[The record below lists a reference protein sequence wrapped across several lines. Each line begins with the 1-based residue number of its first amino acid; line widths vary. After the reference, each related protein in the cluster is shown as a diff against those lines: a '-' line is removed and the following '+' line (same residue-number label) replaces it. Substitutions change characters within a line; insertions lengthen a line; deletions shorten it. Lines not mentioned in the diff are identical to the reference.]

1 MCKGLKSTLRLSP
14 VNRAESLL
22 RVDPE
27 RALILA
33 LKSRVWA
40 QAKDQKSIKEVIS
53 METQVKLIS
62 ILIILSLV
70 IVSSSFAADY
80 PTKPITLINPQAPG
94 GTLDIQARAFAPV
107 AEKMLGQPV
116 VVVNKTGATG
126 MVGGL
131 AGAQANPDGYTLT
144 VGSVNIPN
152 AIEWEIANGRKPPYT
167 RHDFVC
173 IGTFTMS
180 PTLLIVPPDS
190 PYKALADFIA
200 DAKAKPGQL
209 AFSSGGLYGMSH
221 LPAEI
226 LLRAAGLKARHV
238 PYTGGGPSL
247 TAVVGKQVDFSVNY
261 PANTLPLVRG
271 NKVKALAV
279 IGGKRLKSAPNIP
292 TTKELGID
300 AEYYGWVG
308 ILAPVKTPR
317 SIVDKLRDVMKKVVE
332 SKAFVDI
339 IEQAGDE
346 VYFLNGEE
354 LAKYMDTESAQIAK
368 LYAEMVKEVSK

>member
-1 MCKGLKSTLRLSP
+1 MKT
-14 VNRAESLL
+14 
-22 RVDPE
+22 
-27 RALILA
+27 
-33 LKSRVWA
+33 
-40 QAKDQKSIKEVIS
+40 QIKLV
-53 METQVKLIS
+53 S
-62 ILIILSLV
+62 ILIALSLV
-70 IVSSSFAADY
+70 IVNISFAADY

-152 AIEWEIANGRKPPYT
+152 AIEWEIANGRKPPFT

-180 PTLLIVPPDS
+180 PTLLIVPADS
-190 PYKALADFIA
+190 PYKTLADFIA

-226 LLRAAGLKARHV
+226 FIRAAGLKARHV

-247 TAVVGKQVDFSVNY
+247 TAVVGKHVDFSVNY

-292 TTKELGID
+292 TVKELGID

-308 ILAPVKTPR
+308 LLAPVKTPKP
-317 SIVDKLRDVMKKVVE
+317 IVDKLREVTKRVVE
-332 SKAFVDI
+332 NKTFIDM
-339 IEQAGDE
+339 IEEPGDE

-368 LYAEMVKEVSK
+368 LYAEMVKEITK

>member
-1 MCKGLKSTLRLSP
+1 MKAQIKWVSF
-14 VNRAESLL
+14 
-22 RVDPE
+22 
-27 RALILA
+27 LIA
-33 LKSRVWA
+33 
-40 QAKDQKSIKEVIS
+40 
-53 METQVKLIS
+53 
-62 ILIILSLV
+62 LSLG
-70 IVSSSFAADY
+70 IVNISFAADY

-107 AEKMLGQPV
+107 AEKILGRPV
-116 VVVNKTGATG
+116 IVVNKTGATG

-131 AGAQANPDGYTLT
+131 AGAQVHPDGYTLT

-152 AIEWEIANGRKPPYT
+152 AIEWEIANGRKPPFT

-180 PTLLIVPPDS
+180 PTLLIVPSDS
-190 PYKALADFIA
+190 SYKTLAEFIA

-226 LLRAAGLKARHV
+226 FIRAAGLKARHV

-279 IGGKRLKSAPNIP
+279 IGRKRLKSAPNIP

-308 ILAPVKTPR
+308 ILAPVKTPKP
-317 SIVDKLRDVMKKVVE
+317 IVDKLRDVMKRAVE
-332 SKAFVDI
+332 SKAFVDV

-354 LAKYMDTESAQIAK
+354 LAKYMETESAQIAK
-368 LYAEMVKEVSK
+368 LYAEMVKETTR

>member
-1 MCKGLKSTLRLSP
+1 
-14 VNRAESLL
+14 
-22 RVDPE
+22 
-27 RALILA
+27 
-33 LKSRVWA
+33 
-40 QAKDQKSIKEVIS
+40 
-53 METQVKLIS
+53 MEKQVKLVS
-62 ILIILSLV
+62 ILIALFSVVVSL
-70 IVSSSFAADY
+70 SFAADY

-94 GTLDIQARAFAPV
+94 GTLDIQARAFASV
-107 AEKMLGQPV
+107 ADKIFGQPV
-116 VVVNKTGATG
+116 IVVNKTGATG

-131 AGAQANPDGYTLT
+131 AGTQAAPDGYMLT

-152 AIEWEIANGRKPPYT
+152 AIEWEIVNGRKPSFT

-180 PTLLIVPPDS
+180 PTFLIVPADS
-190 PYKALADFIA
+190 PYKNLADFIA

-226 LLRAAGLKARHV
+226 FARAAGIKVRHV

-247 TAVVGKQVDFSVNY
+247 SAVVGKHVDFSVNY
-261 PANTLPLVRG
+261 PANSLPLVRG
-271 NKVKALAV
+271 NKIKALAV

-292 TTKELGID
+292 TAKELGVD

-308 ILAPVKTPR
+308 ILAPVKTPKP
-317 SIVDKLRDVMKKVVE
+317 IVDKLREVMKKVVE
-332 SKAFVDI
+332 SKAFVDL

-354 LAKYMDTESAQIAK
+354 LAKYMEVESAKIAK
-368 LYAEMVKEVSK
+368 LYAEMVKETPK